1 MARTPLTPVEVNGPY
16 DATLSTVTWTAAD
29 VANKNQ
35 FTLTGRELILI
46 HNADGVSAHNIVLTS
61 IADPYG
67 RTGNVSASVA
77 ANGYRAFWIGALTGW
92 LQSDGKFYLEA
103 DSTQI
108 EFAILKID

>member
-1 MARTPLTPVEVNGPY
+1 MARTTLTPVEVNGPY
-16 DATLSTVTWTAAD
+16 DTSLSTVTWTAAD
-29 VANKNQ
+29 TSNDNQ

-46 HNADGVSAHNIVLTS
+46 RNQDGANAHNVTLTS

-67 RTGNVSASVA
+67 RTGDITASVA
-77 ANGYRAFWIGALTGW
+77 ASGYRAFWVGALLGW